1 MYGGMRHMYWWNSR
15 MSLLS
20 QIDCDVIEW
29 NWRHNQVECL
39 VIGILVHLWVE
50 LVWKLTRV
58 SGIV

>member
-1 MYGGMRHMYWWNSR
+1 